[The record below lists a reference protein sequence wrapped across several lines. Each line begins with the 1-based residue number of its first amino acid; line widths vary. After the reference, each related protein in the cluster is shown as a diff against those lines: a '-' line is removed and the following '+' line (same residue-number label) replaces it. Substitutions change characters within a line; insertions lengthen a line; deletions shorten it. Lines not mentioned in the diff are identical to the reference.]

1 MTTEVP
7 NDDVLHM
14 VFLPAQCL
22 VDFHKSVDA
31 GCRVDFQIYIQHTPL
46 FAGETKPGLAFS
58 QGNAE
63 FHQQETLTGLGRA
76 DISLWLSLNRKI
88 VLLIPLTIL
97 IPYLTKDASKAFIAE
112 PIADAI
118 SATVSTIIFLIVFPK
133 VLKKGEEGSDSILD
147 SK

>member
-1 MTTEVP
+1 MYPIILLTLQYT
-7 NDDVLHM
+7 
-14 VFLPAQCL
+14 L
-22 VDFHKSVDA
+22 VD
-31 GCRVDFQIYIQHTPL
+31 G
-46 FAGETKPGLAFS
+46 
-58 QGNAE
+58 
-63 FHQQETLTGLGRA
+63 LTGLGRA

-97 IPYLTKDASKAFIAE
+97 IPYLAKDASKAFIAE